1 MRLGKAAELVAVV
14 CKKMIKWCVF
24 VRVLLHMCVCVC
36 VCVTSKKQKAFYLH
50 VRLTAVIVYQATAA
64 AGSLSATHSKASANN
79 LRPHTQRHLGPHTQ
93 RHLPTTLDHTLKGI
107 CQQPWTTHS
116 RASVNNLG
124 PLTADPPT
132 CNAGTGGCWL
142 MCSEIHIYEAE
153 TIEQMHA
160 LTWPLHVKCGHR
172 WVVADLLHEHV
183 RAI

>member
-1 MRLGKAAELVAVV
+1 LYTKQRLLRDHLVPHTQRHLPTTLDHTLKGTLDHTLKGI
-14 CKKMIKWCVF
+14 CQQPW
-24 VRVLLHMCVCVC
+24 
-36 VCVTSKKQKAFYLH
+36 T
-50 VRLTAVIVYQATAA
+50 
-64 AGSLSATHSKASANN
+64 THSKASINN
-79 LRPHTQRHLGPHTQ
+79 LRPHTQRHLGPHTQRHLGPHTQRHLGPHTQ